1 MAVSTRPL
9 SHRPHALTV
18 TIGGTRHRVRAH
30 RIHPVGEVVS
40 GGETAGGAVREGL
53 ATLDF
58 GTDVCDMP
66 ESLMRQ
72 PPGRFKRRRLVT
84 SRACCY
90 RAARG

>member
-18 TIGGTRHRVRAH
+18 TIGGTMHRVRAH

-40 GGETAGGAVREGL
+40 GGV